1 MQKHIILNM
10 YKEKTEKNKLRIE
23 QIICKPAGFK
33 LFSLVNF
40 PKWKLLLLIPF
51 FLLNLQF
58 SESDL
63 QKKSHFSSQQES
75 KLQDYSTKRTLSGKA
90 ICIKEALV
98 SLPFAKNNNFTQTLQ
113 KTSVR
118 QFNINAFKASI
129 TAVNSQL
136 QTFFKHYCKKKTII
150 AKVIPHHIDYYI
162 FSLCKITT

>member
-1 MQKHIILNM
+1 M
-10 YKEKTEKNKLRIE
+10 YKRKREKSRLGVE

-40 PKWKLLLLIPF
+40 PKWKLFLLIPLLPI
-51 FLLNLQF
+51 FLFSLQF
-58 SESDL
+58 SETNL
-63 QKKSHFSSQQES
+63 QKKSHFPTQQENI
-75 KLQDYSTKRTLSGKA
+75 LQDYSTKRTLSEKA
-90 ICIKEALV
+90 LCIKETLV

-129 TAVNSQL
+129 AAVNSQL

>member
-1 MQKHIILNM
+1 M
-10 YKEKTEKNKLRIE
+10 YKRKREKSRLGVE

-40 PKWKLLLLIPF
+40 PKWKLFLLIPLLPI
-51 FLLNLQF
+51 FLFSLQF
-58 SESDL
+58 SETDL
-63 QKKSHFSSQQES
+63 QKKSHFPTQQES
-75 KLQDYSTKRTLSGKA
+75 KLQDYSTKRTLSEKA

-118 QFNINAFKASI
+118 QFNSNAFKSSI
-129 TAVNSQL
+129 TAINTQL

>member
-1 MQKHIILNM
+1 M
-10 YKEKTEKNKLRIE
+10 YKRKREKSRLGVE

-40 PKWKLLLLIPF
+40 PKWKLFLLIPLLPI
-51 FLLNLQF
+51 FLFSLQF
-58 SESDL
+58 SETDL

-75 KLQDYSTKRTLSGKA
+75 KLQDYSTKRTLSEKA
-90 ICIKEALV
+90 LCIKETLV

-129 TAVNSQL
+129 AAVNSQL

>member
-1 MQKHIILNM
+1 M
-10 YKEKTEKNKLRIE
+10 YKRKGEKSILGVE

-40 PKWKLLLLIPF
+40 PKWKLFLLIPLLPI
-51 FLLNLQF
+51 FLFSLQF
-58 SESDL
+58 SETDL
-63 QKKSHFSSQQES
+63 QKKSHFPTQQES
-75 KLQDYSTKRTLSGKA
+75 KLQDYSTKRTLSEKA
-90 ICIKEALV
+90 LCIKEALV

-129 TAVNSQL
+129 TAINSQL

>member
-1 MQKHIILNM
+1 M

-23 QIICKPAGFK
+23 QIICIPAGFK
-33 LFSLVNF
+33 LFSLVNS
-40 PKWKLLLLIPF
+40 PKWKLLLLIPFLPF

-75 KLQDYSTKRTLSGKA
+75 KLQDYSTKRTLSEKA
-90 ICIKEALV
+90 LCIKETLV

-118 QFNINAFKASI
+118 QFNSNAFKSSI
-129 TAVNSQL
+129 TAINTQL
-136 QTFFKHYCKKKTII
+136 QIFFKHYCKGRVII

>member
-1 MQKHIILNM
+1 M

>member
-1 MQKHIILNM
+1 M
-10 YKEKTEKNKLRIE
+10 YKRKREKSRLGVE

-40 PKWKLLLLIPF
+40 PKWKLFLLIPLLPI
-51 FLLNLQF
+51 FLFSLQF
-58 SESDL
+58 SETDL
-63 QKKSHFSSQQES
+63 QKKSHFPTQQENI
-75 KLQDYSTKRTLSGKA
+75 LQDYSTKRTLSEKA
-90 ICIKEALV
+90 LCIKETLV

-129 TAVNSQL
+129 AAVNSQL

>member
-1 MQKHIILNM
+1 M
-10 YKEKTEKNKLRIE
+10 YKRKREKSRLGVE

-33 LFSLVNF
+33 LFSLVNSQ
-40 PKWKLLLLIPF
+40 KWKLFLLIPLLPI
-51 FLLNLQF
+51 FLFSLQF
-58 SESDL
+58 SETDL
-63 QKKSHFSSQQES
+63 QKKSHFPTQQENI
-75 KLQDYSTKRTLSGKA
+75 LQDYSTKRTLSEKA
-90 ICIKEALV
+90 LCIKETLV

-129 TAVNSQL
+129 AAVNSQL
-136 QTFFKHYCKKKTII
+136 QTFFKNYCKKKTII

>member
-1 MQKHIILNM
+1 M
-10 YKEKTEKNKLRIE
+10 YKRKREKSRLGVE

-40 PKWKLLLLIPF
+40 PKWKLFLLIPLLPI
-51 FLLNLQF
+51 FLFSLQF
-58 SESDL
+58 SETDL
-63 QKKSHFSSQQES
+63 QKKSHFPTQQES
-75 KLQDYSTKRTLSGKA
+75 KLQDYSTKRTLSEKA

-129 TAVNSQL
+129 TAINSQL

>member
-1 MQKHIILNM
+1 M
-10 YKEKTEKNKLRIE
+10 YKRKREKSRLGVE

-33 LFSLVNF
+33 LFSLVNS
-40 PKWKLLLLIPF
+40 PKWKLLLLIPFLPF

-75 KLQDYSTKRTLSGKA
+75 KLQDYSTKRTLSEKA

>member
-1 MQKHIILNM
+1 M
-10 YKEKTEKNKLRIE
+10 YKRKREKSRLGVE

-40 PKWKLLLLIPF
+40 PKWKLFLLIPLLPI
-51 FLLNLQF
+51 FLFSLQF
-58 SESDL
+58 SETDL
-63 QKKSHFSSQQES
+63 QKKSHFPTQQENI
-75 KLQDYSTKRTLSGKA
+75 LQDYSTKRTLSKKA